1 MCGALCGDRRL
12 SLGVGGHHWAPWR
25 ILEVRLGCVELHAG
39 IGGFL
44 WAWEGITGPPEHQG
58 HEEKDRV
65 PGARRKRQSTR
76 GTKKKAEYQ
85 GHEERDR
92 VPGARRKRQST
103 RGTKNRVRI
112 FLSVE
117 TLRKNPTRFFQTEY
131 QGHEKSSENFS
142 KFFNR

>member
-76 GTKKKAEYQ
+76 GTKKK
-85 GHEERDR
+85 GR

-103 RGTKNRVRI
+103 RGTKK
-112 FLSVE
+112 E
-117 TLRKNPTRFFQTEY
+117 TEY

-142 KFFNR
+142 KC